1 MSLSQEIT
9 PVMQSPSSP
18 SLSTSTAPLSTSTP
32 LSPAPA
38 STSTTPASVPSS
50 APASTAVAAAAAATT
65 SNGLYQ
71 SYHSQIEN
79 LKRLPIP
86 YSDIYH
92 ALSAHETIPLRNLH
106 ERFCS
111 AAANLTTW
119 LETAEMA
126 VFALEMD
133 VGQEGATDKGDV
145 GQMDVIM
152 NRFQPNIEML
162 VELQEK
168 IESRVKAASSVELQD
183 ISPQQIEQN
192 LQQTTQNIKASWAS
206 LKQMLEKV
214 KGDLAGAR
222 LRAELMTHMDNV
234 LTDIEDICT
243 SIDGY
248 NNERSA
254 MTSDEEG
261 FLPSK
266 VGHSHADAQAKQ
278 RSLDTLAQV
287 DSRIEILIARIDFLD
302 NRVGS
307 LPTED
312 ANQANESKDAL
323 QSRYQQVLCRWDDL
337 KFRRERVSEELKED
351 KWLEVFEQVA
361 EQVESMMESME
372 RAIQHCQGLLD
383 QIKGMVRQK
392 VVPDAPIDREHLYS
406 IFKSFEAKQKY
417 YAPAVNKMLDML
429 ESGIE
434 SRTSRNMDV
443 VSRHQSMNLKWDQLQ
458 DGLERVDMELDDV
471 ERLLDILDDSRTPY
485 LPKLPLKK
493 VETPAPAVK
502 RTIPAANNKAATN
515 NKAGGWKSPAAP
527 TTTMQQRQQQAQ
539 QQKLQQQKLQQQQQ
553 QQANQAQRGRR
564 PPPSSSLRSPSPS
577 PGRSRTRSPM
587 GNYTQRPWSPANSN
601 SGLSQ
606 SGLLSPN
613 GLNNYRSL
621 SPSPSRSPSRCPSVS
636 VTSPGIPGI
645 PQSLSAAATYIPRP
659 VSSIGQNYG
668 ESPAPANGSRSAAGT
683 PSMIKAPNL
692 FKPVFSPAGSIS
704 KLSTGIHSTLSSPA
718 PPTTTGARKTGLPL
732 PSSRPPSQQRSTM
745 SPSPQLQRPQSR
757 GYGRDAA
764 SPVPNNYASS
774 TTSSNRL
781 STSSV
786 SSLNAGRQRQ
796 FSSNTNNQAYHG
808 YGAQEGRAS
817 PATAHLTSRQTQHS
831 YYDDRA
837 YSRPGSASGSTSS
850 LGRDPYHHY
859 QSYEEP
865 TSPSASSNSS
875 ITSASRFHQQHYGR
889 DQNELGERLDKM
901 KIHIEDAKPY
911 VATRGDELDEEF
923 ARVLNAN
930 PIQMQVHR
938 LGEGKYY
945 FGGRI
950 EDQNLVGG
958 KLYLCRLMEYGRSGE
973 EDSGVSSGGSHSG
986 TDDGLHPSSGRS
998 RSQAGRHN
1006 PSGLATIYSAGSL
1019 AGLQAE
1025 ENTRRDNKKRPR
1037 KVLVRV
1043 GGGWQ
1048 DLDIFLLDHSS
1059 LANDNVVV
1067 RSY

>member
-9 PVMQSPSSP
+9 PAMQSPSSP
-18 SLSTSTAPLSTSTP
+18 SLSTSTTPLSTSTTTSTS

-38 STSTTPASVPSS
+38 STSTTPASVPAS
-50 APASTAVAAAAAATT
+50 APTATAVATT
-65 SNGLYQ
+65 PNGLYQ

-168 IESRVKAASSVELQD
+168 IESRVQAASSVELQD
-183 ISPQQIEQN
+183 ISSQQIQQD
-192 LQQTTQNIKASWAS
+192 LHQTTQNIKLSWAS

-266 VGHSHADAQAKQ
+266 AGHSHADAQAKQ

-372 RAIQHCQGLLD
+372 RAILHCQGLLD

-443 VSRHQSMNLKWDQLQ
+443 VSRHQAMNLKWDQLQ

-493 VETPAPAVK
+493 VETPAATPK
-502 RTIPAANNKAATN
+502 RTTPAA

-527 TTTMQQRQQQAQ
+527 TTTMQQRQQHAQ
-539 QQKLQQQKLQQQQQ
+539 QQKLQQQKLQQQKLQQQ

-577 PGRSRTRSPM
+577 P
-587 GNYTQRPWSPANSN
+587 ANSN

-606 SGLLSPN
+606 SGLLSPG
-613 GLNNYRSL
+613 GLNSYRSL

-659 VSSIGQNYG
+659 VSSVGQNRG
-668 ESPAPANGSRSAAGT
+668 ESPAPANGSRSAAST
-683 PSMIKAPNL
+683 PSMMKAPNQ

-718 PPTTTGARKTGLPL
+718 TTTTTTGARKTGLPL
-732 PSSRPPSQQRSTM
+732 PSSRPPSQQRSNM

-757 GYGRDAA
+757 GYGREAA

-786 SSLNAGRQRQ
+786 SSLTTGRQRQ
-796 FSSNTNNQAYHG
+796 FSSNNTNVQGYHG

-817 PATAHLTSRQTQHS
+817 PGTAYLTSRQSQHGQ
-831 YYDDRA
+831 YDDRA

-865 TSPSASSNSS
+865 TSPSASSSSS

-889 DQNELGERLDKM
+889 DQHELGERMEKM
-901 KIHIEDAKPY
+901 KIHIEDIKPY
-911 VATRGDELDEEF
+911 VAIRGDELDEEF
-923 ARVLNAN
+923 GRVLNAN

-950 EDQNLVGG
+950 EDQSLVGG

-986 TDDGLHPSSGRS
+986 TDDGLHPSSGARS

>member
-9 PVMQSPSSP
+9 PAMQSPNSP
-18 SLSTSTAPLSTSTP
+18 SLSTTSTTSPASLPTSTTTPAPLSPT
-32 LSPAPA
+32 LA
-38 STSTTPASVPSS
+38 STSTSPASVPASV
-50 APASTAVAAAAAATT
+50 PASTPASTPASAAAAAATT
-65 SNGLYQ
+65 KNGLYQ

-119 LETAEMA
+119 LETSEMA
-126 VFALEMD
+126 VFALELD

-162 VELQEK
+162 VELQER
-168 IESRVKAASSVELQD
+168 IESRVKAASTVELQD
-183 ISPQQIEQN
+183 ISPQQIEQD
-192 LQQTTQNIKASWAS
+192 LQQTTQNIKSSWAS

-234 LTDIEDICT
+234 LTDIGDICT
-243 SIDGY
+243 SIDAY

-266 VGHSHADAQAKQ
+266 VGHSQADAQAKQ

-287 DSRIEILIARIDFLD
+287 DSRIEILIARVDFLD

-307 LPTED
+307 LPTDE
-312 ANQANESKDAL
+312 AGLGNESKDAL
-323 QSRYQQVLCRWDDL
+323 QNRYQQVLCRWDDL

-372 RAIQHCQGLLD
+372 RAIIHCQGLLD

-443 VSRHQSMNLKWDQLQ
+443 ISRHQSMNLKWDQLQ

-493 VETPAPAVK
+493 AETPTPANK
-502 RTIPAANNKAATN
+502 RTPATGANKPGA
-515 NKAGGWKSPAAP
+515 WKSPNTQP
-527 TTTMQQRQQQAQ
+527 TTMQQRQQQAQ
-539 QQKLQQQKLQQQQQ
+539 QQKLSAQRLQQQQQ
-553 QQANQAQRGRR
+553 QQQNAQRGRR
-564 PPPSSSLRSPSPS
+564 PPPSNSMRSPSPS

-587 GNYTQRPWSPANSN
+587 GGYSHRPWSPANSN
-601 SGLSQ
+601 SALSQ

-613 GLNNYRSL
+613 GLNSYRSL

-636 VTSPGIPGI
+636 VTSPGIPGL
-645 PQSLSAAATYIPRP
+645 PQSLSAAATYLPRP
-659 VSSIGQNYG
+659 VSSVGQNRG
-668 ESPAPANGSRSAAGT
+668 ESPVPPGRAGSRSATST
-683 PSMIKAPNL
+683 PSMLKAPNQ

-704 KLSTGIHSTLSSPA
+704 KLSTGIHSTLASPA
-718 PPTTTGARKTGLPL
+718 PSTTTNGARKTQLPM

-757 GYGRDAA
+757 GYGRDAP
-764 SPVPNNYASS
+764 SPVSNNYAAGS
-774 TTSSNRL
+774 TASNRL
-781 STSSV
+781 STSSA
-786 SSLNAGRQRQ
+786 SSLSGRQRQ
-796 FSSNTNNQAYHG
+796 FSSNANGQAYQG
-808 YGAQEGRAS
+808 YGQEGRSS
-817 PATAHLTSRQTQHS
+817 PGTAHLTSRQNQHS
-831 YYDDRA
+831 YYEDST
-837 YSRPGSASGSTSS
+837 YSSRPSSVSGSTSS
-850 LGRDPYHHY
+850 LGRDPYNHY
-859 QSYEEP
+859 QSYGEP

-875 ITSASRFHQQHYGR
+875 VTSASRYHQQHYGR
-889 DQNELGERLDKM
+889 DQHALPELMEKM
-901 KIHIEDAKPY
+901 KVNDVKPY
-911 VATRGDELDEEF
+911 VAARGDELDEEF

-958 KLYLCRLMEYGRSGE
+958 KLYLCRLMEYGRVGAGE

-986 TDDGLHPSSGRS
+986 TDDGLHSTNGRQS
-998 RSQAGRHN
+998 NRRN

-1019 AGLQAE
+1019 ASLQAE
-1025 ENTRRDNKKRPR
+1025 ENTRRDSKKRPR

-1048 DLDIFLLDHSS
+1048 DLDIFLLDHC
-1059 LANDNVVV
+1059 
-1067 RSY
+1067 

>member
-9 PVMQSPSSP
+9 PAMQSPSSP
-18 SLSTSTAPLSTSTP
+18 SLSTSTAPLSTSVP

-38 STSTTPASVPSS
+38 STSTSTTPALVPSS
-50 APASTAVAAAAAATT
+50 APASTAAAAATT

-183 ISPQQIEQN
+183 ISPQQIEQD
-192 LQQTTQNIKASWAS
+192 LQQTTQNIKSSWAS

-254 MTSDEEG
+254 MTSDEA
-261 FLPSK
+261 S
-266 VGHSHADAQAKQ
+266 SQAKQ

-337 KFRRERVSEELKED
+337 KFRRER
-351 KWLEVFEQVA
+351 WLEVFEQVA

-443 VSRHQSMNLKWDQLQ
+443 VSRHQAMNLKWDQLQ

-471 ERLLDILDDSRTPY
+471 ERFLDILDDSRTPY

-493 VETPAPAVK
+493 VETPAPAAK
-502 RTIPAANNKAATN
+502 RTIPATNNKAAINNKAVAN

-553 QQANQAQRGRR
+553 QQASQAQRGRR

-587 GNYTQRPWSPANSN
+587 GNYTHRPWSPANSN

-606 SGLLSPN
+606 SGLLSPSA
-613 GLNNYRSL
+613 LNNYRSL
-621 SPSPSRSPSRCPSVS
+621 SPSPSRSPDRCPSVS

-659 VSSIGQNYG
+659 VSSVGQNYG

-683 PSMIKAPNL
+683 PSMMKTPNL

-718 PPTTTGARKTGLPL
+718 PSTTTAGARKTGLPL

-774 TTSSNRL
+774 TTASNRL

-796 FSSNTNNQAYHG
+796 FSSNGTNNQAYHG

-817 PATAHLTSRQTQHS
+817 PATAHLTS
-831 YYDDRA
+831 
-837 YSRPGSASGSTSS
+837 
-850 LGRDPYHHY
+850 
-859 QSYEEP
+859 
-865 TSPSASSNSS
+865 
-875 ITSASRFHQQHYGR
+875 
-889 DQNELGERLDKM
+889 
-901 KIHIEDAKPY
+901 
-911 VATRGDELDEEF
+911 
-923 ARVLNAN
+923 
-930 PIQMQVHR
+930 
-938 LGEGKYY
+938 
-945 FGGRI
+945 
-950 EDQNLVGG
+950 
-958 KLYLCRLMEYGRSGE
+958 
-973 EDSGVSSGGSHSG
+973 
-986 TDDGLHPSSGRS
+986 
-998 RSQAGRHN
+998 
-1006 PSGLATIYSAGSL
+1006 
-1019 AGLQAE
+1019 
-1025 ENTRRDNKKRPR
+1025 
-1037 KVLVRV
+1037 
-1043 GGGWQ
+1043 
-1048 DLDIFLLDHSS
+1048 
-1059 LANDNVVV
+1059 
-1067 RSY
+1067 